1 MKQFRNMILLLLC
14 CSLRAAAQPRLVFSE
29 QLGDAGVLSVS
40 REESRKVVFEGRNAG
55 TEPLVFD
62 HAETRCPCAEVQL
75 PQKPVKP
82 GKKVKIRVTFHA
94 KELDDRGVVGNVITL
109 FYRSDSPRGSSRMDY
124 TRIRIRAELK
134 D

>member
-40 REESRKVVFEGRNAG
+40 REESRKVVFECKNTG
-55 TEPLVFD
+55 TQPLIFD
-62 HAETRCPCAEVQL
+62 HVETSCPCADVKL
-75 PQKPVKP
+75 PRKPLKP
-82 GKKVKIRVTFHA
+82 GKLTRIKVTFHS
-94 KELDDRGVVGNVITL
+94 KDLDDRGVSTNLITI
-109 FYRSDSPRGSSRMDY
+109 FYNGPNQF
-124 TRIRIRAELK
+124 TRIRVFANLV

>member
-1 MKQFRNMILLLLC
+1 MPKK
-14 CSLRAAAQPRLVFSE
+14 A
-29 QLGDAGVLSVS
+29 
-40 REESRKVVFEGRNAG
+40 
-55 TEPLVFD
+55 
-62 HAETRCPCAEVQL
+62 
-75 PQKPVKP
+75 VKP